1 MYELLRQNIEAKIPL
16 TQDEW
21 ELILNKVEPISL
33 KKNDFLQI
41 QDSNSKYEGFV
52 LKGAFKIYTLKENGT
67 ESILFFF
74 FFSDWIC
81 DVESF
86 YHQKPAKYNIKALED
101 SEILVITKA
110 NK

>member
-41 QDSNSKYEGFV
+41 QDSNRKYEGFV
-52 LKGAFKIYTLKENGT
+52 LKGFFKIYTLKENET
-67 ESILFFF
+67 ESILFFAF
-74 FFSDWIC
+74 
-81 DVESF
+81 
-86 YHQKPAKYNIKALED
+86 AM
-101 SEILVITKA
+101 
-110 NK
+110 